1 MSKESID
8 KALEMWKEKVK
19 EGVNLPDTISAV
31 LDQAIG
37 MISAGDEEAGKF
49 QEQIE
54 ALILNLPD
62 EDKKRINRFLLDF
75 NYIQGICRLDEK
87 EDCKL
92 GTDILTER
100 VKEFKGEV
108 ESSPSLVTLLSQ
120 RSRHPVSHAGQPEI
134 N

>member
-1 MSKESID
+1 MSEKTID
-8 KALEMWKEKVK
+8 KTLEKWHGKVK
-19 EGVNLPDTISAV
+19 EEVNLPDAISAV
-31 LDQAIG
+31 LDQAIV

-49 QEQIE
+49 QEQVE

-62 EDKKRINRFLLDF
+62 GDKKRINRFLLDF

-108 ESSPSLVTLLSQ
+108 ESSPSLVTLFKPKVETPS
-120 RSRHPVSHAGQPEI
+120 
-134 N
+134 

>member
-19 EGVNLPDTISAV
+19 EEVNLPDAISAV
-31 LDQAIG
+31 LDQAIV

-49 QEQIE
+49 QEQVE
-54 ALILNLPD
+54 ALIPNLSD

-108 ESSPSLVTLLSQ
+108 ESSPSLVTLFKPKVETPS
-120 RSRHPVSHAGQPEI
+120 
-134 N
+134 

>member
-1 MSKESID
+1 MSKENID
-8 KALEMWKEKVK
+8 KTLERWHGKVK
-19 EGVNLPDTISAV
+19 EEVNLPDAISAV
-31 LDQAIG
+31 LDQAIV

-49 QEQIE
+49 QEQVE
-54 ALILNLPD
+54 ALIPNLSD

-108 ESSPSLVTLLSQ
+108 ESSPSLVTLFKPKVETPS
-120 RSRHPVSHAGQPEI
+120 
-134 N
+134 